1 MRNMIFIWTRSLFF
15 FRVHLVKFAEDF
27 IEMADS
33 LTETNEAIFLRHVS
47 LRSLTLSPYFE
58 AVLKRWEDCHKYFL
72 TFAKKNIGIIAERI

>member
-1 MRNMIFIWTRSLFF
+1 
-15 FRVHLVKFAEDF
+15 
-27 IEMADS
+27 MADS

-47 LRSLTLSPYFE
+47 SRSLTLSPYFE

>member
-1 MRNMIFIWTRSLFF
+1 MRNIIFIWTRSLFF

-47 LRSLTLSPYFE
+47 SRSLTLSPYFE
-58 AVLKRWEDCHKYFL
+58 AVLKRWEDYHKYFL
-72 TFAKKNIGIIAERI
+72 TFAKKNIGIIVERI